1 MLHINNSS
9 YQGYFITMTKIPRT
23 LHIYD
28 ISYQGYFMQTTTH
41 TKNTSYRGR
50 YDAHQPPSDLAG
62 HRLLAVVLS
71 LARQDRRDVVVG
83 ARRVVDV
90 LILSR
95 HENVN

>member
-1 MLHINNSS
+1 
-9 YQGYFITMTKIPRT
+9 
-23 LHIYD
+23 
-28 ISYQGYFMQTTTH
+28 MQTTTH